1 MKIIIGV
8 HHFPPTYT
16 AGAEQEAYRMAQNLR
31 QRGHDIRVI
40 CVERIDRP
48 SPDGLLWQDDV
59 YHDIPVRRLFFN
71 LADAPDMFR
80 WSYDNQWVAQHL
92 NRYLMEQKPDLFH
105 LISGYLL
112 SGSTIPVA
120 QNHHLPVVVSL
131 MDFWFLCP
139 RITMLRSNG
148 DISAFPIKATVC
160 ARCLGEERR
169 RFRWLDQNLPGV
181 MNHYWQR
188 QTERTHQVEERQAF
202 LRQALNQANVIIC
215 RSHFFQRVFAEAGI
229 QAEKLTFSRQGFD
242 GPQMDGSLLQKTPA
256 QQLRVGYF
264 GQIAPHKG
272 VDVLFAAA
280 TQLSSLPL
288 TVQAYGN
295 STAFPAYTRQLQ
307 AMCQQDK
314 RLSLAG
320 LYQADEVSQVLQ
332 NIDVLVVPSLWYE
345 NSPNVIVEAFAHRTP
360 VIVSDLGGMAELVT
374 DGQDGLRFKVG
385 DAAALAH
392 QLRRLIEEPALL
404 SQLKAG
410 IKPVKTVTQEIDEL
424 EAIYQR
430 VVL

>member
-16 AGAEQEAYRMAQNLR
+16 AGAEQEAYRIAQTLR
-31 QRGHDIRVI
+31 RRGHDIRVI

-48 SPDGLLWQDDV
+48 SPERLLWEDGV
-59 YHDIPVRRLFFN
+59 YEGIPVRRLFFN

-80 WSYDNQWVAQHL
+80 YAYDNQWIAQHL
-92 NRYLMEQKPDLFH
+92 DRFLAEEKPDLFH

-120 QNHHLPVVVSL
+120 QKHHLPVVVSL

-148 DISAFPIKATVC
+148 DLSTFPIEASVC
-160 ARCLGEERR
+160 ARCLGEEQR
-169 RFRWLDQNLPGV
+169 RFRWLDQRLPGL
-181 MNHYWQR
+181 MDHYWRR
-188 QTERTHQVEERQAF
+188 QTEKIQKVEERQLF
-202 LRQALNQANVIIC
+202 LRQVLNQADAIIC
-215 RSHFFQRVFAEAGI
+215 RSHFFARVFTEAGI
-229 QAEKLTFSRQGFD
+229 AAEKLTFSRQGFD
-242 GPQMDGSLLQKTPA
+242 MPEIETSLLTKTPSSR
-256 QQLRVGYF
+256 LRVGYF

-280 TQLSSLPL
+280 AQLPSHPL
-288 TVQAYGN
+288 TVHAYGN
-295 STAFPAYTRQLQ
+295 TQAFPDYTHRLE
-307 AMCQQDK
+307 AMIQKDN
-314 RLSLAG
+314 RLHLAG
-320 LYQADEVSQVLQ
+320 LYQAQEVGRVLQ

-345 NSPNVIVEAFAHRTP
+345 NSPNVILEAFAHRTP

-374 DGQDGLRFKVG
+374 DGQDGLRFAAG
-385 DAAALAH
+385 NAAALAQ
-392 QLRRLIEEPALL
+392 QLCRLSEEPGLL
-404 SQLKAG
+404 GQLQAG
-410 IKPVKTVTQEIDEL
+410 IQPIKTVTQEIDEL

-430 VVL
+430 VVR

>member
-1 MKIIIGV
+1 MKIVIGV

-16 AGAEQEAYRMAQNLR
+16 AGAEQEAYRMAQSLR

-40 CVERIDRP
+40 CVERIDQP
-48 SPDGLLWQDDV
+48 SPERLLWQDDV
-59 YHDIPVRRLFFN
+59 YDDIPVRRLFFN

-80 WSYDNQWVAQHL
+80 YAYDNQWVAQHL
-92 NRYLMEQKPDLFH
+92 DQYLAEQKPDLFH

-120 QNHHLPVVVSL
+120 HKHNLPVVVSL

-148 DISAFPIKATVC
+148 DVSTFPIQASVC
-160 ARCLGEERR
+160 ARCLGEEQRR
-169 RFRWLDQNLPGV
+169 YRWLDQRLPGL
-181 MNHYWQR
+181 MDHYWRR
-188 QTERTHQVEERQAF
+188 QTDRIQQVAERQAF
-202 LRQALNQANVIIC
+202 LQQTLNQAEAIIC
-215 RSHFFQRVFAEAGI
+215 RSHFFERVFAESGI
-229 QAEKLTFSRQGFD
+229 ALSKLTFSRQGFD
-242 GPQMDGSLLQKTPA
+242 MPEIEASLLVKTPSTR
-256 QQLRVGYF
+256 LRVGYF

-280 TQLSSLPL
+280 SQLPSLPL
-288 TVQAYGN
+288 TVHAYGN
-295 STAFPAYTRQLQ
+295 ITPFPDYTR
-307 AMCQQDK
+307 
-314 RLSLAG
+314 RLEALSQKDNRLHLAG
-320 LYQADEVSQVLQ
+320 LYQAHDVGRVLQ

-374 DGQDGLRFKVG
+374 HGQDGLRFEAG
-385 DAAALAH
+385 NAAALAQ
-392 QLRRLIEEPALL
+392 QLRHLIEEPALL
-404 SQLKAG
+404 GQLQAG
-410 IKPVKTVTQEIDEL
+410 IQPVKTVAQEIDEL

-430 VVL
+430 VVC